1 MEEKQKSVDLIMLDR
16 MKEMKVETMYDRY
29 QQQLPQ
35 CGYGSLALCCR
46 HCNYGPCNI
55 APFGPGPRKGVCGAD
70 ANTFAAR
77 HYLRMCGAGTAC
89 HSDHARAAAHLLV
102 STARGEAPGY
112 RIKDVDKL
120 MMVAE
125 CFGIKTKDRKI
136 NEIAEEVGEMALM
149 EFGKPYGTLLFLKR
163 APEARQK
170 IWEKLGIAPR
180 AIDREVTESMHRT
193 GMGGDQDYRN
203 LTKQAMRVSLAD
215 GWGGCMIATE
225 LQDIMF
231 GTPKPTQGR
240 SNLGV
245 IKKDH
250 VNIIVHGHEPQLAEA
265 IVLASGD
272 PSIAKAAN
280 AVGAKGVVIA
290 GLCCTANELLV
301 RHGIPMAGHMT
312 IQESAIATGAVE
324 AMVVDIQCVM
334 QSLADVSKQF
344 HTKLI
349 TTLSK
354 AKIFGAEHVEF
365 EDEHAMEA
373 AKKIIMMAI
382 DNYKN
387 RDNTKVFI
395 PSAAEPNLVAGF
407 SHETIKYMLGGRF
420 RASYRPLNDNIIN
433 GRIRGVVGI
442 AGCTSPKAGVC
453 EQSYVEM
460 AKELIANNFLVVAT
474 GCAAGQCASGGLLLP
489 EMKDACGAGLKEV
502 CEAVGIP
509 PVLHSGA
516 CVDNS
521 RILIA
526 VSEMVK
532 EGGLG
537 NDISDLPV
545 AGACLE
551 WMSEKAIAIGQFLVA
566 SGIYTVFGM
575 NSPVAGAPDMQRL
588 LTKEMEELVGARWE
602 FEKDLKKI
610 GRMLMDHIEKKR
622 DALGINTKKERKLY
636 DMAERRALERECKP
650 VPGGHH

>member
-1 MEEKQKSVDLIMLDR
+1 MEEKQKTADQIMLDKMR
-16 MKEMKVETMYDRY
+16 EMKVETMFDRY
-29 QQQLPQ
+29 KAQQPQ

-55 APFGPGPRKGVCGAD
+55 DPFGNGPRRGVCGAD

-77 HYLRMCGAGTAC
+77 HFLRMCGAGTAC

-112 RIKDVDKL
+112 RIKDVEKL
-120 MMVAE
+120 KMVAE
-125 CFGIKTKDRKI
+125 CFGIKTKDREI
-136 NEIAEEVGEMALM
+136 NELAEEVGEMALM

-170 IWEKLGIAPR
+170 IWEKLGIASR
-180 AIDREVTESMHRT
+180 AIDREIAESLHRT
-193 GMGGDQDYRN
+193 GMGGDQDYKN

-231 GTPKPTQGR
+231 GTPKPVQGR

-265 IVLASGD
+265 IVLASSD
-272 PSIAKAAN
+272 PEVEKATA
-280 AVGAKGVVIA
+280 ASGAKGVVIA

-312 IQESAIATGAVE
+312 MQEGAMATGAVE
-324 AMVVDIQCVM
+324 VMVVDIQCVM
-334 QSLADVSKQF
+334 QALAETAKHY
-344 HTKLI
+344 HTKLV

-354 AKIFGAEHVEF
+354 AKIAGAEHIEI
-365 EDEHAMEA
+365 EDENALES
-373 AKKIIMMAI
+373 AKKIILMAI

-387 RDNTKVFI
+387 RDKKKVFI
-395 PSAAEPNLVAGF
+395 PDAAEPNLIAGF

-442 AGCTSPKAGVC
+442 AGCTSPKAGEC
-453 EQSYVEM
+453 TQSYVDM

-474 GCAAGQCASGGLLLP
+474 GCAAGQCASGGLMLP
-489 EMKDACGAGLKEV
+489 ELKDACGAGLKEV

-526 VSEMVK
+526 CSEMAK

-551 WMSEKAIAIGQFLVA
+551 WMSEKAIAIGQYLVA

-575 NSPVAGAPDMQRL
+575 NSPVAGAPDLQRL
-588 LTKEMEELVGARWE
+588 LTKEMEEQVGARWD
-602 FEKDLKKI
+602 FEPDIKKI
-610 GRMLMDHIEKKR
+610 GKMLMDHIEKKR
-622 DALGINTKKERKLY
+622 EALGINVKKERKLY

-650 VPGGHH
+650 AGHH

>member
-1 MEEKQKSVDLIMLDR
+1 MEDKQKTTDQIMLDKMR
-16 MKEMKVETMYDRY
+16 ESKIETMYDRY
-29 QQQLPQ
+29 KAQQPQ

-55 APFGPGPRKGVCGAD
+55 DPFGPGPKRGVCGAD

-77 HYLRMCGAGTAC
+77 HFLRMCAAGTAC

-102 STARGEAPGY
+102 ATARGEAPGY
-112 RIKDVDKL
+112 RIKDVEKL
-120 MMVAE
+120 KMIAE
-125 CFGIKTKDRKI
+125 CFDIKTKDREI

-163 APEARQK
+163 APAARQK
-170 IWEKLGIAPR
+170 IWEKLGIASR

-225 LQDIMF
+225 IQDIMF
-231 GTPKPTQGR
+231 GTPKPVQGR
-240 SNLGV
+240 ANLGV
-245 IKKDH
+245 LKKDY
-250 VNIIVHGHEPQLAEA
+250 VNIVVHGHEPQLAEA
-265 IVLASGD
+265 IVMASTGPD
-272 PSIAKAAN
+272 IEKAA
-280 AVGAKGVVIA
+280 AAAGAKGIVIA

-312 IQESAIATGAVE
+312 MQEGAMATGVVE
-324 AMVVDIQCVM
+324 VMVVDIQCVM
-334 QSLADVSKQF
+334 QALAETAKHF
-344 HTKLI
+344 HTKLV

-354 AKIFGAEHVEF
+354 AKISGAEHVEF
-365 EDEHAMEA
+365 EDENALES
-373 AKKIIMMAI
+373 AKKIILMAI

-387 RDNTKVFI
+387 RDKKKVFI
-395 PSAAEPNLVAGF
+395 PDASEPNLIAGF
-407 SHETIKYMLGGRF
+407 SNETIKYMLGGRF

-442 AGCTSPKAGVC
+442 AGCTSPKAGEC
-453 EQSYVEM
+453 TQSYVDL
-460 AKELIANNFLVVAT
+460 AKELIANNILVVAT
-474 GCAAGQCASGGLLLP
+474 GCAAGQCASGGLMLP
-489 EMKDACGAGLKEV
+489 ELKDQCGAGLKEV

-526 VSEMVK
+526 CSEMAK

-575 NSPVAGAPDMQRL
+575 NSPVAGAPDLQNL
-588 LTKEMEELVGARWE
+588 LTKELEEQVGARWD
-602 FEKDLKKI
+602 FQQDIKKI
-610 GRMLMDHIEKKR
+610 GKMLMDHIEMKR
-622 DALGINTKKERKLY
+622 EALGINVKKERKLY
-636 DMAERRALERECKP
+636 DMAERRALEQECKP
-650 VPGGHH
+650 AGHH

>member
-1 MEEKQKSVDLIMLDR
+1 MENKEKTVDQVMLDKMR
-16 MKEMKVETMYDRY
+16 ERKIDTIYDRFKA
-29 QQQLPQ
+29 QQPQ

-55 APFGPGPRKGVCGAD
+55 DPFGTGPKKGVCGAD

-102 STARGEAPGY
+102 ATARGEAPGY
-112 RIKDVDKL
+112 RIKDIEKL
-120 MMVAE
+120 HMVAE
-125 CFGIKTKDRKI
+125 CFGIDTKDREP
-136 NEIAEEVGEMALM
+136 NVIAEEVGEMALM

-163 APEARQK
+163 APLARQK
-170 IWEKLGIAPR
+170 IWEKLGIEPR

-231 GTPKPTQGR
+231 GTPKPVQGS

-245 IKKDH
+245 MKKDH
-250 VNIIVHGHEPQLAEA
+250 VNIVVHGHEPQLAEA
-265 IVLASGD
+265 IVLASSD
-272 PSIAKAAN
+272 PEVEKAAT

-312 IQESAIATGAVE
+312 MQEGAMATGVVE

-334 QSLADVSKQF
+334 QALEETSKHF

-349 TTLSK
+349 TTLAK
-354 AKIFGAEHVEF
+354 AKIHGAEHVEF
-365 EDEHAMEA
+365 TDEKALES
-373 AKKIIMMAI
+373 AKKIIMLAI

-395 PSAAEPNLVAGF
+395 PSRSEPKLIAGF
-407 SHETIKYMLGGRF
+407 SNETIKYMLGGRY
-420 RASYRPLNDNIIN
+420 RASYRPLNDNIMN

-442 AGCTSPKAGVC
+442 AGCTSPKAGEC
-453 EQSYVEM
+453 EQSYSNLV
-460 AKELIANNFLVVAT
+460 KELIANNILVVAT
-474 GCAAGQCASGGLLLP
+474 GCAAGQCASSGLMIP
-489 EMKDACGAGLKEV
+489 ELKDACGDGLKEV
-502 CEAVGIP
+502 CETVGIP

-526 VSEMVK
+526 VSEMAN

-537 NDISDLPV
+537 DDISDLPV

-588 LTKEMEELVGARWE
+588 LTKEMEEELGARWD
-602 FEKDLKKI
+602 FEQDISKI
-610 GRMLMDHIEKKR
+610 GKMLMDHIEMKR
-622 DALGINTKKERKLY
+622 EALGINVKKERKLY
-636 DMAERRALERECKP
+636 DMAERRALETECKP
-650 VPGGHH
+650 GAGRHH

>member
-1 MEEKQKSVDLIMLDR
+1 MEEKPKTADQVMLDR
-16 MKEMKVETMYDRY
+16 MKELKVETMYDRY
-29 QQQLPQ
+29 QAQLPQ

-55 APFGPGPRKGVCGAD
+55 DPFGKGPKKGICGAD

-77 HYLRMCGAGTAC
+77 HYLRMSAAGTAC

-112 RIKDVDKL
+112 RIKDVEKL

-193 GMGGDQDYRN
+193 GMGGDQDYQN
-203 LTKQAMRVSLAD
+203 LTKQAMRVALAD

-265 IVLASGD
+265 IVLACGD
-272 PSIAKAAN
+272 PEVTKAAQ
-280 AVGAKGVVIA
+280 AAGAKGVVLA

-312 IQESAIATGAVE
+312 VQEAAIATGAVE

-334 QSLADVSKQF
+334 QSLADTAKQF

-365 EDEHAMEA
+365 EDEHALET
-373 AKKIIMMAI
+373 AKKIIMMAVG
-382 DNYKN
+382 NYKN
-387 RDNTKVFI
+387 RDKEKVFI
-395 PSAAEPNLVAGF
+395 PASAEPNIVAGF
-407 SHETIKYMLGGRF
+407 SHETIKYMLGGKY

-453 EQSYVEM
+453 EPSYINL
-460 AKELIANNFLVVAT
+460 ARELIANDFLVVAT
-474 GCAAGQCASGGLLLP
+474 GCAAGQCASDGLMVP
-489 EMKDACGAGLKEV
+489 EMKDACGPGLKEV

-537 NDISDLPV
+537 NDISELPV
-545 AGACLE
+545 AGACTE

-588 LTKEMEELVGARWE
+588 LTKEMEELVGARWD
-602 FEKDLKKI
+602 FEPDLKKI
-610 GRMLMDHIEKKR
+610 AKMLMEHIEKKR
-622 DALGINTKKERKLY
+622 DALGINAKKERKLY

-650 VPGGHH
+650 TAHHS

>member
-1 MEEKQKSVDLIMLDR
+1 MEEKQKTADQIMLDKMR
-16 MKEMKVETMYDRY
+16 EMKVETMFDRY
-29 QQQLPQ
+29 KAQQPQ

-55 APFGPGPRKGVCGAD
+55 DPFGNGPRRGVCGAD

-77 HYLRMCGAGTAC
+77 HFLRMCGAGTAC

-112 RIKDVDKL
+112 RIKDVEKL
-120 MMVAE
+120 KMVAE
-125 CFGIKTKDRKI
+125 CFGIKTKDREI
-136 NEIAEEVGEMALM
+136 NELAEEVGEMALM

-163 APEARQK
+163 APEPRQK
-170 IWEKLGIAPR
+170 IWEKLGIASR
-180 AIDREVTESMHRT
+180 AIDREIAESLHRT
-193 GMGGDQDYRN
+193 GMGGDQDYKN

-231 GTPKPTQGR
+231 GTPKPVQGR

-265 IVLASGD
+265 IVLASSD
-272 PSIAKAAN
+272 PEVEKATA
-280 AVGAKGVVIA
+280 ASGAKGVVIA

-312 IQESAIATGAVE
+312 MQEGAMATGAVE
-324 AMVVDIQCVM
+324 VMVVDIQCVM
-334 QSLADVSKQF
+334 QALAETAKHY
-344 HTKLI
+344 HTKLV

-354 AKIFGAEHVEF
+354 AKIAGAEHIEI
-365 EDEHAMEA
+365 EDENALES
-373 AKKIIMMAI
+373 AKKIILMAI

-387 RDNTKVFI
+387 RDKKKVFI
-395 PSAAEPNLVAGF
+395 PDAAEPNLIAGF

-442 AGCTSPKAGVC
+442 AGCTSPKAGEC
-453 EQSYVEM
+453 TQSYVDM

-474 GCAAGQCASGGLLLP
+474 GCAAGQCASGGLMLP
-489 EMKDACGAGLKEV
+489 ELKDACGAGLKEV

-526 VSEMVK
+526 CSEMAK

-551 WMSEKAIAIGQFLVA
+551 WMSEKAIAIGQYLVA

-575 NSPVAGAPDMQRL
+575 NSPVAGAPDLQRL
-588 LTKEMEELVGARWE
+588 LTKEMEEQVGARWD
-602 FEKDLKKI
+602 FEPDIKKI
-610 GRMLMDHIEKKR
+610 GKMLMDHIEKKR
-622 DALGINTKKERKLY
+622 EALGINVKKERKLY

-650 VPGGHH
+650 AGHH

>member
-1 MEEKQKSVDLIMLDR
+1 MEDKQKTTDQIMLDKMR
-16 MKEMKVETMYDRY
+16 ESNVETMYDRY
-29 QQQLPQ
+29 KAQQPQ

-55 APFGPGPRKGVCGAD
+55 DPFGPGPKRGICGAD

-77 HYLRMCGAGTAC
+77 HFLRMCAAGTAC

-102 STARGEAPGY
+102 ATARGEAPGY
-112 RIKDVDKL
+112 RIKDVEKL
-120 MMVAE
+120 KMIAE
-125 CFGIKTKDRKI
+125 CFDIKTKDREI

-163 APEARQK
+163 APAARQK

-215 GWGGCMIATE
+215 GWGGSMIATE

-231 GTPKPTQGR
+231 GTPKPVQGR
-240 SNLGV
+240 ANLGV
-245 IKKDH
+245 LKKDY
-250 VNIIVHGHEPQLAEA
+250 VNIVVHGHEPQLAEA
-265 IVLASGD
+265 IVMASTGPD
-272 PSIAKAAN
+272 IEKAVA
-280 AVGAKGVVIA
+280 AVGAKGIVIA

-312 IQESAIATGAVE
+312 MQEGAMATGVVE
-324 AMVVDIQCVM
+324 VMVVDIQCVM
-334 QSLADVSKQF
+334 QALAETAKHF

-354 AKIFGAEHVEF
+354 AKISGAEHVEF
-365 EDEHAMEA
+365 EDENALES
-373 AKKIIMMAI
+373 AKKIILMAI
-382 DNYKN
+382 GNYKN
-387 RDNTKVFI
+387 RDKKKVFI
-395 PSAAEPNLVAGF
+395 PDASEPHLIAGF

-442 AGCTSPKAGVC
+442 AGCTSPKAGEC
-453 EQSYVEM
+453 TQSYVDL
-460 AKELIANNFLVVAT
+460 AKELIANNILVVAT
-474 GCAAGQCASGGLLLP
+474 GCAAGQCASGGLMLP
-489 EMKDACGAGLKEV
+489 ELKDQCGAGLKEV
-502 CEAVGIP
+502 CEAVGMP

-526 VSEMVK
+526 CSEMAK

-551 WMSEKAIAIGQFLVA
+551 WMHEKAIAIGQFLVA

-575 NSPVAGAPDMQRL
+575 NSPVAGAPDLQNL
-588 LTKEMEELVGARWE
+588 LTKELEEQVGARW
-602 FEKDLKKI
+602 DYQRDIKKI
-610 GRMLMDHIEKKR
+610 GKMLMDHIEMKR
-622 DALGINTKKERKLY
+622 EALGINVKKERKLY
-636 DMAERRALERECKP
+636 DMAERRALEQECKP
-650 VPGGHH
+650 AGHH